1 MLDHL
6 RLEGCE
12 GVLVDCLFA
21 CEFFVFGAGFLVL
34 RFLFFYLLPEFAVNL
49 LHLVDLDRRLLQ
61 VALLLI
67 FKALGRQ
74 LCRRNL
80 VECWHTL

>member
-49 LHLVDLDRRLLQ
+49 LHLVDLDR
-61 VALLLI
+61 
-67 FKALGRQ
+67 
-74 LCRRNL
+74 
-80 VECWHTL
+80 